1 MIHLLHRLPLFA
13 AVLATLASCASGHL
27 TDNRFEDEHVSYV
40 IGVPGGDWQRMKLEK
55 ADVAWHS
62 PRLAAGLFVNSTCEG
77 VQDAPLIGLTNELLI
92 GSTEREVI
100 SQELMPF
107 SRREAL
113 ETIMTCKLDGVLRKR
128 ALFVLKKDGCVYDV
142 VYDAAPEH
150 FEEGLAGYRALRDGL
165 DIGARRDR
173 SGA

>member
-1 MIHLLHRLPLFA
+1 MNQRPTLLA
-13 AVLATLASCASGHL
+13 AALVTLSSCASGQL

-40 IGVPGGDWQRMKLEK
+40 IGAPGGDWQRMKLEK

-77 VQDAPLIGLTNELLI
+77 VQDAPLVGLTNELLI
-92 GSTEREVI
+92 GSTERDVI
-100 SQELMPF
+100 SQEVIPF

-113 ETIMTCKLDGVLRKR
+113 ETVLTCKLDGVLRKR
-128 ALFVLKKDGCVYDV
+128 ILLVIKKDGCVYDL

-150 FEEGLAGYRALRDGL
+150 FDEGLAGYRAVRDGL